1 MDIHISEE
9 PLLGIGRR
17 YELRVEADR
26 RLSVIVQHD
35 GARHIVVL
43 GAGADEPEFAVRLDL
58 EEAVALAA
66 LLMGVRI
73 TMGTPEDDR
82 IGGDE
87 VVIQTVTLK
96 PSSPAIGRLV
106 KDVPL
111 PTDCDA
117 AVLAVI
123 SDATANLV
131 EDHTTRP
138 CQPGD
143 RIVVAARHRYLPAV
157 VERLVG

>member
-17 YELRVEADR
+17 YELRLEADR
-26 RLSVIVQHD
+26 NLSVIVQHD

-43 GAGADEPEFAVRLDL
+43 RAGEDEAEFDVRLNL
-58 EEAVALAA
+58 EQAVAVAA
-66 LLMGVRI
+66 LLMGARI
-73 TMGTPEDDR
+73 TMGTPQDDR
-82 IGGDE
+82 IGADE
-87 VVIQTVTLK
+87 VVIKTVTLK
-96 PSSPAIGRLV
+96 PSSPAVGRLV
-106 KDVPL
+106 KDITL
-111 PTDCDA
+111 PADCDA

-123 SDATANLV
+123 SDATPDLI

-143 RIVVAARHRYLPAV
+143 RIVVAARHRYLSAV
-157 VERLVG
+157 AQRLVG